1 MRPTTAATAEIDLLR
16 DVLAR
21 DGTARVC
28 EAGASMAPL
37 LRPDDAL
44 LLAPLDPAR
53 VRRGMIVGVASEGRL
68 VVHRLVAIGPDRLVA
83 RGDALPGPDA
93 PVPRDALVGR
103 VVGLRTPDG
112 RALDFTRAPWPLAER
127 MLGALAAR
135 ARARGPVWLAL
146 RAACRALARLAR

>member
-1 MRPTTAATAEIDLLR
+1 MRATAAATTEIDLLR

-21 DGTARVC
+21 DGTARVR

-44 LLAPLDPAR
+44 LLVPLDLAR
-53 VRRGMIVGVASEGRL
+53 ARRGMIIGVASEGRL
-68 VVHRLVAIGPDRLVA
+68 VVHRLVSIGPDRLVA

-93 PVPRDALVGR
+93 PVARDVLVGR
-103 VVGLRTPDG
+103 VVGLLTPDG
-112 RALDFTRAPWPLAER
+112 RALDLTRAPWPLAER

-135 ARARGPVWLAL
+135 ARARGAGWLAL
-146 RAACRALARLAR
+146 RAACHALARLAR